1 MSFAPMPIPVD
12 SPTQSTLHVIP
23 HVRLFAGPVLVT
35 RTTGLSCEVH
45 EAVVP
50 FIELAFDYGGTLVRA
65 NDERLR
71 LFRACTGHEG
81 LESVSRDLAQED
93 CARHVLERLG
103 AVDCTCVE
111 SMSAPDGCD
120 AEYVVCV
127 DGDAQAYCAFT
138 ERAVSQFRALGWTV
152 DIDEE
157 YPFRLVESE
166 PAWYASL
173 SRSAGHTRTDA
184 SRPKATSDEERGW
197 FGLELGI
204 VVDGVRVDLVPI
216 VLELLEQV
224 EGAGGLDALT
234 SPSQTT
240 FALPVS
246 ATKHLALP
254 LDRLRSLL
262 RVVAELYQGEGRRG
276 LGFPEVRITALVA
289 LDEEFRRT
297 GGAIAWA
304 GETAVLER
312 AQTSSKPKCAYAPPQ
327 GLRATLRPYQAEGVA
342 FLQRLRDAGVGG
354 ILADEMGLGKT
365 LQTIAYVLTE
375 KVEGRLSAPA
385 LIVGPT
391 TLVGNWT
398 REIAKFAPELRVLVL
413 HGHER
418 HALFGRLAQVDVV
431 VTTYPVLV
439 RDEERWASERFSVIV
454 LDEAQAIKNARSLAR
469 RALSRIESEQ
479 RICLTG
485 TPVENNLGELWSI
498 FDWLAPG
505 LLGDEL
511 AFRRFWRHP
520 IEQLADADRLAAL
533 RDVVAPY
540 VLRRLKRDVAREL
553 PPKTELWLPVEL
565 GGKQRE
571 LYEALRA
578 AAHAEVR
585 RAIRSRGLAASA
597 VTILDALTKLRQ
609 VCCDPRLVALNA
621 ARSVRESAKL
631 EALMK
636 LVREQL
642 AGGHRILLFSQF
654 TSMLALVGEEL
665 DAAGISYLFLTGAT
679 RDRQRVSTRSRQ
691 ARRTSSSLASRREA
705 RASIS
710 PPQTP

>member
-1 MSFAPMPIPVD
+1 M
-12 SPTQSTLHVIP
+12 
-23 HVRLFAGPVLVT
+23 RGRGRAGLLCFH
-35 RTTGLSCEVH
+35 RESG
-45 EAVVP
+45 VP
-50 FIELAFDYGGTLVRA
+50 
-65 NDERLR
+65 
-71 LFRACTGHEG
+71 
-81 LESVSRDLAQED
+81 VSR
-93 CARHVLERLG
+93 V
-103 AVDCTCVE
+103 
-111 SMSAPDGCD
+111 
-120 AEYVVCV
+120 
-127 DGDAQAYCAFT
+127 
-138 ERAVSQFRALGWTV
+138 GWTV

-234 SPSQTT
+234 SSSQTT

-485 TPVENNLGELWSI
+485 TPVENNLGELWSF

-511 AFRRFWRHP
+511 AFRRFWMHP
-520 IEQLADADRLAAL
+520 SSSSRTRTDSPPCAMSSP
-533 RDVVAPY
+533 PY

-571 LYEALRA
+571 LDEALRA

-665 DAAGISYLFLTGAT
+665 DAAGISYPLS
-679 RDRQRVSTRSRQ
+679 DRCNARPSTRG
-691 ARRTSSSLASRREA
+691 RRVRGRPGGHL
-705 RASIS
+705 
-710 PPQTP
+710 PH